1 MDNQCLLFGWQ
12 KNICRD
18 EISLSFWVRIRGGR
32 NILRTGMFTI
42 SDSGPGI
49 LIEYNAV
56 DQIMVVTFQSKN
68 HKWSVNST
76 LFRYAWSHVAIAWDI
91 NTGLKVVVNARITG
105 DESQIGADETGVK
118 VKTENTD
125 MR

>member
-1 MDNQCLLFGWQ
+1 
-12 KNICRD
+12 
-18 EISLSFWVRIRGGR
+18 
-32 NILRTGMFTI
+32 MFTI

-56 DQIMVVTFQSKN
+56 DQTMVVTFQSKN
-68 HKWSVNST
+68 HRWSVKST

-118 VKTENTD
+118 VKADNTD